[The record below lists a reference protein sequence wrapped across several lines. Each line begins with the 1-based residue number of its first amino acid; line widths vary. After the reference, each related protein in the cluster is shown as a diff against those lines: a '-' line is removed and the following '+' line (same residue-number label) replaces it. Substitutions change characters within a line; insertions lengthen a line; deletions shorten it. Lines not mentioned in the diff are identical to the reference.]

1 METNAQIL
9 PESDLRGA
17 ATVILVLAGTNP
29 YPFTRLMRAI
39 DEWSRFSGERVIAQS
54 GHTPVD
60 GLVIECHPFVSHA
73 QILEWIA
80 RAEVVVSQGGLG
92 SLRDCLR
99 AGKPTVA
106 VPRKPEL
113 GESQDLQSELVE
125 ALAQEGKVIA
135 VDNIEHLAQAIE
147 KARNMPIRKGE
158 ESRIPQIVADK
169 IHSVL
174 GLA

>member
-1 METNAQIL
+1 MEAVAQIL

-17 ATVILVLAGTNP
+17 AAVILVLAGTNP
-29 YPFTRLMRAI
+29 YPFTRLLRAI

-54 GHTPVD
+54 GHTPVE
-60 GLVIECHPFVSHA
+60 GLAIECHPFVSHA

-80 RAEVVVSQGGLG
+80 QADVVVCQGGLG
-92 SLRDCLR
+92 SLRDCLK

-147 KARNMPIRKGE
+147 EARRMPIRKGE

-169 IHSVL
+169 IYSAL